1 MGLKIYGIKKL
12 KIDLKDIEQMRKV
25 KEIVKKNGASLQ
37 QEMVKKAVFKAG
49 YSVGETRRS
58 INILIEKGG
67 LLARVKPTTKYSP
80 YVEYGTRFMDKQPF
94 VKPAFQKV
102 KKEFVN
108 DLKKLT

>member
-25 KEIVKKNGASLQ
+25 KEIVKKHGASLNQ
-37 QEMVKKAVFKAG
+37 QMVKNAVFKGG

-58 INILIEKGG
+58 INLLNEKGG

-102 KKEFVN
+102 KKEFVK
-108 DLKKLT
+108 DLKNLT

>member
-1 MGLKIYGIKKL
+1 MGLKIHGIKKL
-12 KIDLKDIEQMRKV
+12 KIDLKDNAQMRQV
-25 KEIVKKNGASLQ
+25 KEIVKKHGASLQ

-58 INILIEKGG
+58 INLLNEKGG
-67 LLARVKPTTKYSP
+67 LMARVKPTTKYSP

-94 VKPAFQKV
+94 VKPAFQQV
-102 KKEFVN
+102 KKEFIN

>member
-1 MGLKIYGIKKL
+1 
-12 KIDLKDIEQMRKV
+12 MRLV
-25 KEIVKKNGASLQ
+25 KEIVKKNGASLNQ
-37 QEMVKKAVFKAG
+37 QMVKNAVFKGG
-49 YSVGETRRS
+49 YSNGDTRRS

-67 LLARVKPTTKYSP
+67 LMARVKPLTKYSP

>member
-12 KIDLKDIEQMRKV
+12 QIDLKDIEQMRKV
-25 KEIVKKNGASLQ
+25 KEIVKKHGASLQ

-58 INILIEKGG
+58 INLLNEKGG
-67 LLARVKPTTKYSP
+67 LLARIKPITKYSP

-94 VKPAFQKV
+94 VKPAFQQV

>member
-1 MGLKIYGIKKL
+1 MIIKTE
-12 KIDLKDIEQMRKV
+12 EQLQKM
-25 KEIVKKNGASLQ
+25 KEIGFICATIRD
-37 QEMVKKAVFKAG
+37 EMVKKAVFKAG

-58 INILIEKGG
+58 INLLNEKGG
-67 LLARVKPTTKYSP
+67 LMARVKPTTKYSP

>member
-1 MGLKIYGIKKL
+1 MGLKIHGIKKL
-12 KIDLKDIEQMRKV
+12 KIDLKDNAQMRLV
-25 KEIVKKNGASLQ
+25 KEIVKKHGASLH
-37 QEMVKKAVFKAG
+37 QEMVKNAVFKKG
-49 YSVGETRRS
+49 YSTGATRRS
-58 INILIEKGG
+58 INLLNEKGG
-67 LLARVKPTTKYSP
+67 LTARVKPTTKYSP

>member
-12 KIDLKDIEQMRKV
+12 QISLKDKAQMTLV

-58 INILIEKGG
+58 INLLNEKDG
-67 LLARVKPTTKYSP
+67 LMARVKPTTKYSP

>member
-1 MGLKIYGIKKL
+1 MGLKIHGIKKL
-12 KIDLKDIEQMRKV
+12 KIDLKDKAQMTLV
-25 KEIVKKNGASLQ
+25 KEIVKKHGASLQ

-58 INILIEKGG
+58 INLLNEKGG

-94 VKPAFQKV
+94 VKPSFQQV
-102 KKEFVN
+102 KKEFIN

>member
-1 MGLKIYGIKKL
+1 MGLKIQGIKKL
-12 KIDLKDIEQMRKV
+12 QISLKDKAQMTLV
-25 KEIVKKNGASLQ
+25 KEIVKKHGARLQ

-58 INILIEKGG
+58 INLLNEKGG

>member
-1 MGLKIYGIKKL
+1 MGLKIYGHKKL
-12 KIDLKDIEQMRKV
+12 QINLKDKAQMKLV
-25 KEIVKKNGASLQ
+25 KEIVKKHGASLQ
-37 QEMVKKAVFKAG
+37 QEMVKNAVFKKG
-49 YSVGETRRS
+49 YSTGATRRS

-67 LLARVKPTTKYSP
+67 LMVRVKPTTKYSP

-94 VKPAFQKV
+94 VKPAFQQV

>member
-1 MGLKIYGIKKL
+1 MGLKIHGIKKL
-12 KIDLKDIEQMRKV
+12 KIDLKDNAQMRLV

-37 QEMVKKAVFKAG
+37 QEMVKNAVFKKG
-49 YSVGETRRS
+49 YSTGATRRS
-58 INILIEKGG
+58 INLLNEKGG
-67 LLARVKPTTKYSP
+67 LMARVKPTTKYSP

>member
-1 MGLKIYGIKKL
+1 M
-12 KIDLKDIEQMRKV
+12 
-25 KEIVKKNGASLQ
+25 
-37 QEMVKKAVFKAG
+37 
-49 YSVGETRRS
+49 
-58 INILIEKGG
+58 
-67 LLARVKPTTKYSP
+67 ARVKPTTKYSP

>member
-58 INILIEKGG
+58 INLLNEKGG
-67 LLARVKPTTKYSP
+67 LLARVKPTTKYSS

>member
-1 MGLKIYGIKKL
+1 MGLKIHGIKKL
-12 KIDLKDIEQMRKV
+12 KIDLKDNAQMRLV
-25 KEIVKKNGASLQ
+25 KEIVKKHGASLQ
-37 QEMVKKAVFKAG
+37 QEMVKNAVFKKG
-49 YSVGETRRS
+49 YSTGATRRS
-58 INILIEKGG
+58 INLLNEKSG

>member
-1 MGLKIYGIKKL
+1 MGLKIHGIKKL
-12 KIDLKDIEQMRKV
+12 KIDLKDNAQMRLV
-25 KEIVKKNGASLQ
+25 KEIVKKHGASLQ
-37 QEMVKKAVFKAG
+37 QEMVKKAVFKGG
-49 YSVGETRRS
+49 YSNGDTRRS

-67 LLARVKPTTKYSP
+67 LMTRVKPTTKYSP

-94 VKPAFQKV
+94 VKPAFQQI

>member
-58 INILIEKGG
+58 INFLNEKGG
-67 LLARVKPTTKYSP
+67 LMARVKPTTKYSQ

>member
-1 MGLKIYGIKKL
+1 MGLKIHGIKKL
-12 KIDLKDIEQMRKV
+12 KIDLKDNAQMRQV
-25 KEIVKKNGASLQ
+25 KEIVKKNGANLNQ
-37 QEMVKKAVFKAG
+37 QMVKNAVFKGG
-49 YSVGETRRS
+49 YSNGDTRRS

-67 LLARVKPTTKYSP
+67 LMARVKPTTKYSP

-94 VKPAFQKV
+94 VKPAFQQV

>member
-12 KIDLKDIEQMRKV
+12 KIDLKDNAQMRQV

-58 INILIEKGG
+58 INLLNEKSG

>member
-1 MGLKIYGIKKL
+1 MGIKIYGIKKL
-12 KIDLKDIEQMRKV
+12 KIDLKDNAQMKLV
-25 KEIVKKNGASLQ
+25 KEILKKHGASLQ
-37 QEMVKKAVFKAG
+37 QEMVKNAVFKKG
-49 YSVGETRRS
+49 YSTGATRRS
-58 INILIEKGG
+58 INLLNEKGG
-67 LLARVKPTTKYSP
+67 LMVRVKPTTKYSP

>member
-1 MGLKIYGIKKL
+1 MGLKIHGIKKL
-12 KIDLKDIEQMRKV
+12 KIDLKDNAQMRLL
-25 KEIVKKNGASLQ
+25 KEIVKKHGASLQ

-58 INILIEKGG
+58 INLLNEKGG
-67 LLARVKPTTKYSP
+67 LMARVKPTTKYSP

>member
-1 MGLKIYGIKKL
+1 MGLKIHGIKKL

-67 LLARVKPTTKYSP
+67 LMARVKPTTKYSP

-94 VKPAFQKV
+94 VKPAFQQV
-102 KKEFVN
+102 KKEFVK
-108 DLKKLT
+108 DLKKLV

>member
-1 MGLKIYGIKKL
+1 MGLKIHGIKKL
-12 KIDLKDIEQMRKV
+12 KIDLKDNAQMRQV

-37 QEMVKKAVFKAG
+37 QEMVKNAVFKGG
-49 YSVGETRRS
+49 YSTGATRRS
-58 INILIEKGG
+58 INLLNEKGG

-80 YVEYGTRFMDKQPF
+80 YVEYGTRFMGKQPF

>member
-25 KEIVKKNGASLQ
+25 KEIVKKHGASLQ

-58 INILIEKGG
+58 INLLNEKSG

-102 KKEFVN
+102 KKEFVK

>member
-1 MGLKIYGIKKL
+1 MGLKIHGIKKL
-12 KIDLKDIEQMRKV
+12 KIDLKDNAQMRLV
-25 KEIVKKNGASLQ
+25 KEIVKKHGASLQ

-58 INILIEKGG
+58 INLLNEKSG

-102 KKEFVN
+102 KKEFVK

>member
-58 INILIEKGG
+58 INLLNEKSG
-67 LLARVKPTTKYSP
+67 LLARVKPITKYSP